1 MLDGFRAQVPD
12 GWTVTHA
19 RGADILTLGAD
30 PEGEFF
36 PDGQPRPQVVVPG
49 RRPTPR

>member
-30 PEGEFF
+30 PDGEFF
-36 PDGQPRPQVVVPG
+36 PDGQPRPQVVSRSIPT
-49 RRPTPR
+49 RR